1 MRWKEYL
8 EYEKNRDVNVN
19 KIYNKLGMDINTVT
33 QNSEAQLY
41 TPNKDSS
48 KDVSMWLT
56 RNNKDEEAE
65 RVKKLQ
71 EISDRNKA
79 NIDNIVAESKI
90 KKTSTNNTSLS
101 PLENDSATKNK
112 KKKKSFL
119 SDFVGGVLDV
129 GNNLLL
135 AEHNLNKSTK
145 EAMLN
150 SDIDMMKS
158 MGLTD
163 EEIAAKMK
171 KMTGVDNVGSGA
183 DVVNAKNE
191 RLAKNKAD
199 IYDKYSTVSDDDS
212 AISKIGKNIAYSAPQ
227 MLTYAI
233 PGAGQVLG
241 TVNSYGDGY
250 GNAKNKGLDDSQA
263 NLYGLREGAFDLA
276 VVPSLLKGKS
286 TLGKSIANA
295 AAKGTAEGVVR
306 QGSEYLFKDEE
317 GNSIGAKTPGE
328 FAKNVAMQGA
338 MSTLMGAGAHGANK
352 AIGKASDVIG
362 KNVDTR
368 FNNMFDE
375 MDGFVKTVDTD
386 NVGLNMPFSKVKTEK
401 SSNKNY
407 PKKVEVVNEIPK
419 VKGLNVDVNRD
430 LSNIKEVGDR
440 NVRLLSNEMGELKPY
455 IREEATAT
463 LRELDDVIKG
473 ERFAHYD
480 DVTGE
485 TVVTGTQ
492 KQVSSTIQAI
502 QDLIPN
508 ASYDKIRKG
517 LNDIVEGKDTS
528 IAKKIELIL
537 DDNLSNGRLSG
548 NEGFEVPAN
557 SEYLWIKKAYDG
569 LNNGDTSTLFGGNDN
584 VMVSESRAAEPRLDN
599 TVKIANEVASDKI
612 EMDSPIG
619 NSRFANVTHQN
630 KHDVPIEYKQAVEK
644 LETSYNIG
652 NNKTDNAAAKEVVEG
667 DSNSLAKWFNG
678 GFESLDKGMD
688 THIGMEL
695 AKKALADGDVNTY
708 SEIVSKL
715 SEKASKNGQD
725 IQALAFYNSQTPEG
739 MAVSVTKNIRKIQ
752 DDVLSG
758 KSAKVREQFDIAK
771 SEMNEEQLIE
781 FCKKN
786 KIPYLDSEQ
795 LSNVQDI
802 QRQILAASDEKE
814 IVRLTALRNKEISKN
829 IPKSTL
835 SKVNDYRYKS
845 MLFNPKTL
853 LSRNPIASL
862 TRMGTDAI
870 GNPLGVALDKLASN
884 KTGLRTRFGN
894 DFSQTGNVIK
904 NSIDDMNFDFKN
916 GVNTSDGNM
925 YGIDFNGGSDK
936 LSDKAFKWAMEL
948 GDRPFADTVENAQL
962 NGYMKEMGIT
972 DIKNVP
978 SEMRE
983 LFKLRGKENNFQ
995 NKHYATDWVNKGK
1008 RIPVIGQLLD
1018 ATMPFVNTNLNLLQD
1033 TVERSP
1039 VGLAK
1044 GIYDYSKVL
1053 RGKTGTDVLGAQ
1065 KKAVDEITKGAV
1077 GLGTTALGYALADN
1091 LTGNYSNDSKVKAV
1105 QQDMGMRENALKIGD
1120 YNFDLS
1126 QLSTLMPNMVL
1137 GKHLKDNG
1145 LSSTSVGNGIGQ
1157 QIETAIKSSPF
1168 SGLTNFTDDM
1178 SEHGL
1183 QTAVTNLVGNYA
1195 NQYVPTIIKQ
1205 TNNLLDP
1212 LRRDTYDEN
1221 PLKRQINNIVSGV
1234 PGLSLTLASQHNT
1247 LGEDKLKYPNMEDGE
1262 VVFNSYLNPFLTSK
1276 AGGDNYEQLQ
1286 RILNVANE
1294 AGDSDHIPSRY
1305 SKRFNYTTTGGDRIS
1320 YNLSNDELAEWKRL
1334 YAKYSKNA
1342 KSQKQFE
1349 EALEKANDD
1358 MRAKV
1363 KPRNAKK

>member
-1 MRWKEYL
+1 MATKKTKSLFGYIEESVNPEYRNYGQRKMSNEL
-8 EYEKNRDVNVN
+8 QTMASKGTLPE
-19 KIYNKLGMDINTVT
+19 
-33 QNSEAQLY
+33 NSLV
-41 TPNKDSS
+41 PSGFRK
-48 KDVSMWLT
+48 
-56 RNNKDEEAE
+56 R
-65 RVKKLQ
+65 
-71 EISDRNKA
+71 
-79 NIDNIVAESKI
+79 
-90 KKTSTNNTSLS
+90 TSTNNTSLS
-101 PLENDSATKNK
+101 PLGSDDNTVIKNK

-135 AEHNLNKSTK
+135 AENNLNKSTK
-145 EAMLN
+145 ENMFNA
-150 SDIDMMKS
+150 DIDMMRS
-158 MGLTD
+158 MGLND
-163 EEIAAKMK
+163 EEISSKMK
-171 KMTGVDNVGSGA
+171 KMTGVDNVSSGA
-183 DVVNAKNE
+183 DVVNAKNQ

-212 AISKIGKNIAYSAPQ
+212 TISKIGKNIAYSAPQ

-295 AAKGTAEGVVR
+295 ATKGTAEGVVR
-306 QGSEYLFKDEE
+306 QGSEYLFKDED

-328 FAKNVAMQGA
+328 FANNVAMQGA
-338 MSTLMGAGAHGANK
+338 MSTLMGAGAHSANK

-362 KNVDTR
+362 KNIDTR

-386 NVGLNMPFSKVKTEK
+386 GVGLKTPFSKVKVGTNATKIENKAPVFEK
-401 SSNKNY
+401 T
-407 PKKVEVVNEIPK
+407 
-419 VKGLNVDVNRD
+419 NVDDSKVY
-430 LSNIKEVGDR
+430 V
-440 NVRLLSNEMGELKPY
+440 
-455 IREEATAT
+455 EAMDSETP
-463 LRELDDVIKG
+463 K
-473 ERFAHYD
+473 RF
-480 DVTGE
+480 
-485 TVVTGTQ
+485 
-492 KQVSSTIQAI
+492 
-502 QDLIPN
+502 
-508 ASYDKIRKG
+508 
-517 LNDIVEGKDTS
+517 
-528 IAKKIELIL
+528 
-537 DDNLSNGRLSG
+537 
-548 NEGFEVPAN
+548 
-557 SEYLWIKKAYDG
+557 
-569 LNNGDTSTLFGGNDN
+569 
-584 VMVSESRAAEPRLDN
+584 DN
-599 TVKIANEVASDKI
+599 TVKISDEVVVDKV
-612 EMDSPIG
+612 EMDSSIG

-630 KHDVPIEYKQAVEK
+630 KYDVPIEYKQAVEK
-644 LETSYNIG
+644 LETSYNMG
-652 NNKTDNAAAKEVVEG
+652 NNKTDNAAAREVVEG

-771 SEMNEEQLIE
+771 SEMNEDQLIE

-802 QRQILAASDEKE
+802 QKQILAATDEKE

-870 GNPLGVALDKLASN
+870 GNPLGVALDKLASS
-884 KTGLRTRFGN
+884 KTGLRTRFRN

-962 NGYMKEMGIT
+962 LGYMKEMGIT
-972 DIKNVP
+972 DIKDVP

-995 NKHYATDWVNKGK
+995 NKNFATNWINKGK
-1008 RIPVIGQLLD
+1008 ELPVVGQLLD
-1018 ATMPFVNTNLNLLQD
+1018 ATMPFANTNLNILQD
-1033 TVERSP
+1033 TFERSP
-1039 VGLAK
+1039 IGLAK
-1044 GIYDYSKVL
+1044 GVYDYGKVL
-1053 RGKTGTDVLGAQ
+1053 NGNVKGDISMAQ

-1145 LSSTSVGNGIGQ
+1145 LGSTSVGNGIGQ

-1234 PGLSLTLASQHNT
+1234 PGLSLTLDSQHNT

-1286 RILNVANE
+1286 RILNIANE
-1294 AGDSDHIPSRY
+1294 TGDSSHIPSKY
-1305 SKRFNYTTTGGDRIS
+1305 SKTFSYTTTDGDRTS
-1320 YNLSNDELAEWKRL
+1320 YNLSKDELAEWKRL

-1342 KSQKQFE
+1342 KSQEQFQ
-1349 EALEKANDD
+1349 EALKKANDE
-1358 MRAKV
+1358 MKNRV
-1363 KPRNAKK
+1363 KPKNAKNNKKK